1 MCMNLTL
8 TLTNAVVLTNYT
20 LSVVTSSLLFDKS

>member
-1 MCMNLTL
+1 MNLTL

-20 LSVVTSSLLFDKS
+20 LSVVTLSLLFNKS